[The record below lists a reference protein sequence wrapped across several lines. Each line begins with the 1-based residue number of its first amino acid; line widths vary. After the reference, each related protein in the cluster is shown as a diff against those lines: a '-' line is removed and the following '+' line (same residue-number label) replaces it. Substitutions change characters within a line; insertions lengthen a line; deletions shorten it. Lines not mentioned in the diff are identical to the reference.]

1 MGVSVVLSMM
11 VGIIE
16 ANYICNVLFYIL
28 GFTKRDKKV
37 HKWIGMGDCV
47 SGSTAFYSDVATC
60 IGIYLTYK
68 FMLCVV
74 NMDKIEVSKLAIL
87 TFYVAVILSVIVRFM
102 QAIKDKMYKNRQYNK
117 ISETIDK
124 IDVLISSIRVGRD
137 ELGNMNDKN
146 KGKFQVLYN
155 LYETLQKIR
164 DELVYNKSISG
175 LYTVVSISDE
185 LNKHNTNSE
194 NIAAL
199 IREVDKL
206 NAYNELS
213 NKQLKSLYET
223 LRNQVITN

>member
-11 VGIIE
+11 MGMIE
-16 ANYICNVLFYIL
+16 AKYICNVLFYVL

-37 HKWIGMGDCV
+37 CRLMMLSDYVEGSTSFYIDIAMCIGM
-47 SGSTAFYSDVATC
+47 
-60 IGIYLTYK
+60 YLTYK
-68 FMLCVV
+68 FMIGVA
-74 NMDKIEVSKLAIL
+74 NIDKIGVSEIAVL
-87 TFYVAVILSVIVRFM
+87 TFYVAVILSVIVRFI
-102 QAIKDKMYKNRQYNK
+102 QAIKDKIYKNRQYNK

-124 IDVLISSIRVGRD
+124 VDILINSIRICRD
-137 ELGNMNDKN
+137 ELGNLNDRN
-146 KGKFQVLYN
+146 RGKFQVLCN
-155 LYETLQKIR
+155 LHETLQKIR

-194 NIAAL
+194 NISAL
-199 IREVDKL
+199 IKEVDKL